1 MKKKKLKII
10 HLIGS
15 LNPGGVQT
23 YILNISRYDMK
34 HNIDREV
41 CTIYQ
46 KRGLLFKSFIENKI
60 NVSFCPIMPIDKN
73 WRPYFLWKKLR
84 YLGSY
89 LFFIRLYRKLNSS
102 KPDIIITDEPT
113 KLITQFLV
121 SKILNI
127 PIIWFIHAERVII
140 KKRGILKFLF
150 KYFINNLSIISDSKY
165 VLLKNIE
172 PMEPYLSIDIEKIPI
187 IHPTVDL
194 KKFLK
199 INIKKANNSKIPTAP
214 IQIGTVGRLN
224 WAKGYDLLIEA
235 LHILKLEFSNFHVK
249 IAGDGPYR
257 KLMEDMIEKYSLE
270 SNIKILGELHYN
282 EIPNF
287 LDSIDIYIQPSVS
300 EGSPITIKEAMAA
313 GLPILASSAGGIPE
327 VIKNNK
333 TGLIFE
339 NRNID
344 HLKHKLVKIIN
355 MNFSQKREMGIE
367 ARKEVIENYDIDK
380 TAEKLA
386 QNYKMVY
393 KKSLLK
399 NN

>member
-23 YILNISRYDMK
+23 YILNIARYDIK

-46 KRGLLFKSFIENKI
+46 ERGLLFKNFIENNI
-60 NVSFCPIMPIDKN
+60 NVSCCPIIPIDKN

-84 YLGSY
+84 YLGGY

-102 KPDIIITDEPT
+102 KPDIIIADEPAS
-113 KLITQFLV
+113 LITQFLV

-127 PIIWFIHAERVII
+127 PLIWFIHAERVII
-140 KKRGILKFLF
+140 KKRRILRFLL
-150 KYFINNLSIISDSKY
+150 KYFLNNLSIISDSKY
-165 VLLKNIE
+165 VLLKNIG
-172 PMEPYLSIDIEKIPI
+172 PLKPYLNINIEKIPI

-194 KKFLK
+194 KKILK
-199 INIKKANNSKIPTAP
+199 INIKKIDNSKIHKEP
-214 IQIGTVGRLN
+214 IQIGSIGRLN

-235 LHILKLEFSNFHVK
+235 LHILKSEFSNFHVK

-257 KLMEDMIEKYSLE
+257 KLIEEMIEKYSLK

-282 EIPNF
+282 EIPDF
-287 LDSIDIYIQPSVS
+287 LNSIDIYIQPSVS

-313 GLPILASSAGGIPE
+313 GLPILTSSAGGIPE

-339 NRNID
+339 NRNVD
-344 HLKHKLVKIIN
+344 HLKRKLVKIIN
-355 MNFSQKREMGIE
+355 MSFAQKREMGIE
-367 ARKEVIENYDIDK
+367 ARKEVVKNYGIDK

-386 QNYKMVY
+386 DNYKMVY
-393 KKSLLK
+393 KQSIAK
-399 NN
+399 N